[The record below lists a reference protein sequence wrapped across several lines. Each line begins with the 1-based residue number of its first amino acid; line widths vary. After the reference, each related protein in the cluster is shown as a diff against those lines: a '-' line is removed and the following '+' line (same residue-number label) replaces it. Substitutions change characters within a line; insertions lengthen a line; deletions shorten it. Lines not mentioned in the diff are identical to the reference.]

1 MKASSPARLVRW
13 ALRLAE
19 FDFEIKYRKGGENGN
34 ADALSRLSQE
44 SCEIWSTELVNV
56 LISVENLEDKIK
68 EHQRRDRELIE
79 NWKLTMRVSFLLL

>member
-34 ADALSRLSQE
+34 ADALSRLPQE
-44 SCEIWSTELVNV
+44 
-56 LISVENLEDKIK
+56 ENEV
-68 EHQRRDRELIE
+68 H
-79 NWKLTMRVSFLLL
+79 SA